1 MSSVV
6 ISGDTSGAIT
16 ISAPAIAGT
25 NTLTL
30 PTSTGNVVVDV
41 ATQTLTN
48 KTLTSPILGT
58 PTSGTLTNCTG
69 LPTSGI
75 AATAWTSY
83 TPVITASTGS
93 FTTVS
98 ATGAYQVIG
107 KTCFVSINITITTVG
122 SASGLIYATLPF
134 TSAARIQIGGWGM
147 ETSSTGNMLKGYI
160 PTSSTQLQW
169 TTYSNGFT
177 IGAGYTPT
185 MNVVY
190 EIA

>member
-1 MSSVV
+1 MANLKLKNP
-6 ISGDTSGAIT
+6 SGGSLNLVSADGASDLT
-16 ISAPAIAGT
+16 VTFQALTGT
-25 NTLTL
+25 AAL
-30 PTSTGNVVVDV
+30 TSTNG
-41 ATQTLTN
+41 
-48 KTLTSPILGT
+48 
-58 PTSGTLTNCTG
+58 
-69 LPTSGI
+69 
-75 AATAWTSY
+75 AWTSY
-83 TPVITASTGS
+83 TPTITASTGS

-98 ATGAYQVIG
+98 ATGFYQTIG

-122 SASGLIYATLPF
+122 TASGLIYATLPF

-160 PTSSTQLQW
+160 PPSSTQLQW

-185 MNVVY
+185 MTVVY